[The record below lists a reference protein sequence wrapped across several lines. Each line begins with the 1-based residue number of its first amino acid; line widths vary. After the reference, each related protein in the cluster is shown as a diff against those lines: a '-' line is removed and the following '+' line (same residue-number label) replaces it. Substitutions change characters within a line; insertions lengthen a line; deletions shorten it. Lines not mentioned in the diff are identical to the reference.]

1 MIRKTRVVPA
11 ILTDDFQSLKKMLEQ
26 AEKFSDYV
34 QIDIMDGSFVPS
46 KSITVVDLT
55 NLSIKIKWEA
65 HLMVTKPLNQLD
77 SFKKAGAS
85 RVIFHYEC
93 SDSPIEVISQARK
106 IGIEI
111 GLAINPVT
119 NENAFSPLIDKV
131 DSLLFLT
138 VNPGFYGSP
147 FLPEVLTKI
156 AETRQENADIEI
168 GADGGITENNILK
181 VALAGVDSIC
191 VGSRIMLQP
200 DPKLAYQRLISIL
213 RSSPAKS

>member
-1 MIRKTRVVPA
+1 MIRKTRIVPA

-26 AEKFSDYV
+26 AEKFSDFV

-46 KSITVVDLT
+46 KSITAVDLA

-65 HLMVTKPLNQLD
+65 HLMVTNPLNQLD

-93 SDSPIEVISQARK
+93 SDSPLGVISQARK

-111 GLAINPVT
+111 GLAINPET
-119 NENAFSPLIDKV
+119 RENAFSPLIDKV

-156 AETRQENADIEI
+156 AETRRKHADIEI
-168 GADGGITENNILK
+168 EADGGIKENNILK

-191 VGSRIMLQP
+191 VGSGIMLQP
-200 DPKLAYQRLISIL
+200 DPKLAYQKLISVL
-213 RSSPAKS
+213 SSSPAKS